1 MTLLSAVDEYII
13 FLITEKGN
21 NQSTIKAYEKDLN
34 DFIKV
39 VSNREIEKLTDNDIL
54 EYLRNLKENGYKT
67 TSIKRKMTPII
78 SLMNYLKKN
87 YNININNP
95 DLKKLKT
102 PRRLPVY
109 LTNEEIRNLLSA
121 VDKKTGQG
129 TLDYMMILT
138 AYYLGLRVS
147 ELVSLRKDHIFFD
160 GGYVKIYGKGN
171 KERILPLSDELKDM
185 MVYYLQN
192 YRNGIKDNEL
202 LFFVHKDGSLVS
214 RQYIFLRLKHYAK
227 DAGIEKNISPHTL
240 RHSFATALINNG
252 AKVRQVQSLLGH
264 SDIKATEIYTH
275 LSHEKEKN
283 EYEKAMKRK

>member
-67 TSIKRKMTPII
+67 TSIKRKMTPVI

-95 DLKKLKT
+95 DLKQLKT

-109 LTNEEIRNLLSA
+109 LTNGEIRNILSA
-121 VDKKTGQG
+121 VDRNSEQG
-129 TLDYMMILT
+129 ILDYMLILT

-192 YRNGIKDNEL
+192 YRNSIKDNEL
-202 LFFVHKDGSLVS
+202 FFFVHKGGSIVS
-214 RQYIFLRLKHYAK
+214 RQYFFLRLKHYAK
-227 DAGIEKNISPHTL
+227 EAGIEKNVSPHTL

-275 LSHEKEKN
+275 LSREKEKN